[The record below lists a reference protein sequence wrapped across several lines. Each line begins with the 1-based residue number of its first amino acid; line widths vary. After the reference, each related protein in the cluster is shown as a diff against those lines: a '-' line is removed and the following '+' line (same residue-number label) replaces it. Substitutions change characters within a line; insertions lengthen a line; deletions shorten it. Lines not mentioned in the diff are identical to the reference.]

1 MSPPAISTWLLAA
14 ALAAG
19 GPGGPGGPSGPS
31 GPNGPNGTGLPNGP
45 GGPGPDDAEAKPP
58 IPLSSATWVL
68 PGAAMETPLRRDG
81 ESTVAPQARFRVEAG
96 APLADARL
104 ALYDAQESMVPVEE
118 EDEIGSAASRYQIT
132 PSKPLRPGSRYTL
145 RLEGAAGRDIRDLD
159 DRRYRPLSFSILT
172 AGEPPADHPVKKGVK
187 KTKKKAKR
195 RRS

>member
-1 MSPPAISTWLLAA
+1 MSPLPSPAWLLAV

-19 GPGGPGGPSGPS
+19 GAPGGPVGPASASGPVDAAGAS
-31 GPNGPNGTGLPNGP
+31 GPA
-45 GGPGPDDAEAKPP
+45 PDQAGDRPP
-58 IPLSSATWVL
+58 VPLSSATWVL
-68 PGAAMETPLRRDG
+68 PGAALETPLRRDG
-81 ESTVAPQARFRVEAG
+81 ESTVEPRARFRVEAS

-132 PSKPLRPGSRYTL
+132 PSRPLRPGSRYTL

-172 AGEPPADHPVKKGVK
+172 AGEPPADRPVKKGA
-187 KTKKKAKR
+187 KKKAKR
-195 RRS
+195 QRS